1 MTTNKALLEIKIL
14 PTAAPSAGRLY
25 PLDAYPLDAYLLDAY
40 LLDAFALDAFALD
53 AFALDALLDALRD
66 GNFALS
72 SSHQ

>member
-53 AFALDALLDALRD
+53 ALLDALRD